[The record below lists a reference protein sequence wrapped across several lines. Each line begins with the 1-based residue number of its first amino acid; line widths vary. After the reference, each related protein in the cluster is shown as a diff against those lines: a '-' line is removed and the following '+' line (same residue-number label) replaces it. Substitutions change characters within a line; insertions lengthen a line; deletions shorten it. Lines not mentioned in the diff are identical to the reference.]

1 MESITK
7 DKAYP
12 FFVDGYYEG
21 YVDGIEEGMK
31 AREDSISQFMENMVA
46 VVKMNLKD
54 CSVKEIEKKLD
65 LTEPSSLR
73 KFLSAST
80 TIFPTTIPLLV
91 LVISG
96 SSFTLPTNIN

>member
-1 MESITK
+1 MKSITK

-31 AREDSISQFMENMVA
+31 AREDSISQFLENMVA

-54 CSVKEIEKKLD
+54 CSVKEIEKRLD
-65 LTEPSSLR
+65 LTEEEIGVMLGVYI
-73 KFLSAST
+73 K
-80 TIFPTTIPLLV
+80 LV
-91 LVISG
+91 HHNVENRFESKK
-96 SSFTLPTNIN
+96 NCC

>member
-54 CSVKEIEKKLD
+54 CSVKEIEKRLD
-65 LTEPSSLR
+65 LTEEEIGVMLGVYI
-73 KFLSAST
+73 K
-80 TIFPTTIPLLV
+80 LV
-91 LVISG
+91 HHNVENRFESWK
-96 SSFTLPTNIN
+96 NCC

>member
-31 AREDSISQFMENMVA
+31 AREDSISQFLENMVA
-46 VVKMNLKD
+46 VVKLNLKD
-54 CSVKEIEKKLD
+54 CSVKEIEKRLD
-65 LTEPSSLR
+65 LTEEEIGVMLGVYI
-73 KFLSAST
+73 K
-80 TIFPTTIPLLV
+80 LV
-91 LVISG
+91 HHNVENR
-96 SSFTLPTNIN
+96 FEC

>member
-65 LTEPSSLR
+65 LTEEEIGVMLGVYI
-73 KFLSAST
+73 K
-80 TIFPTTIPLLV
+80 LV
-91 LVISG
+91 HHNVENRLESWK
-96 SSFTLPTNIN
+96 NCC

>member
-31 AREDSISQFMENMVA
+31 AREDSISQFLENMVA

-54 CSVKEIEKKLD
+54 CSVKEIEKRLDFTEEEIGVMLGVYIKLVHHNV
-65 LTEPSSLR
+65 ENRFESW
-73 KFLSAST
+73 K
-80 TIFPTTIPLLV
+80 
-91 LVISG
+91 
-96 SSFTLPTNIN
+96 NCC

>member
-31 AREDSISQFMENMVA
+31 AREDSISQFLENMVA

-54 CSVKEIEKKLD
+54 CSVKEIEKRLD
-65 LTEPSSLR
+65 LTEEEIGVMLGVYI
-73 KFLSAST
+73 K
-80 TIFPTTIPLLV
+80 LV
-91 LVISG
+91 HHNVENRFESWK
-96 SSFTLPTNIN
+96 NCC

>member
-31 AREDSISQFMENMVA
+31 AREDSISQFLENMVA
-46 VVKMNLKD
+46 VVKMNLKE
-54 CSVKEIEKKLD
+54 CSVKEIEKRLD
-65 LTEPSSLR
+65 LTEEEIGVMLGVYI
-73 KFLSAST
+73 K
-80 TIFPTTIPLLV
+80 LV
-91 LVISG
+91 HHNVENR
-96 SSFTLPTNIN
+96 FEC

>member
-7 DKAYP
+7 DKTYP

-31 AREDSISQFMENMVA
+31 AREDSISQFLENMVA

-54 CSVKEIEKKLD
+54 CSVKEIEKRLD
-65 LTEPSSLR
+65 LTEEEIGVMLGVYI
-73 KFLSAST
+73 K
-80 TIFPTTIPLLV
+80 LV
-91 LVISG
+91 HHNVENRFESWK
-96 SSFTLPTNIN
+96 NCC

>member
-31 AREDSISQFMENMVA
+31 AREDSISQFLENMVA

-54 CSVKEIEKKLD
+54 CSVKEIEKRLD
-65 LTEPSSLR
+65 LTEEEIGVMLGVYI
-73 KFLSAST
+73 K
-80 TIFPTTIPLLV
+80 LV
-91 LVISG
+91 HHNVENR
-96 SSFTLPTNIN
+96 FEC

>member
-31 AREDSISQFMENMVA
+31 AREDSISQFLENMVA

-54 CSVKEIEKKLD
+54 CSVKEIEKRLD
-65 LTEPSSLR
+65 LTEEEIGVMLGVYIKLIHHNVENR
-73 KFLSAST
+73 FEC
-80 TIFPTTIPLLV
+80 
-91 LVISG
+91 
-96 SSFTLPTNIN
+96 

>member
-31 AREDSISQFMENMVA
+31 AREDSISQFLENMVA

-65 LTEPSSLR
+65 LTEEEIGVMLGVYI
-73 KFLSAST
+73 K
-80 TIFPTTIPLLV
+80 LV
-91 LVISG
+91 HHNVENR
-96 SSFTLPTNIN
+96 FEC

>member
-31 AREDSISQFMENMVA
+31 AREDSISQFLENMVA

-54 CSVKEIEKKLD
+54 CSVKEIEKRLD
-65 LTEPSSLR
+65 LTEEEIGVMLDVYI
-73 KFLSAST
+73 K
-80 TIFPTTIPLLV
+80 LV
-91 LVISG
+91 HHNVENRFES
-96 SSFTLPTNIN
+96 

>member
-12 FFVDGYYEG
+12 FFVEGYYEG

-31 AREDSISQFMENMVA
+31 AREDSISQFLENMVA

-54 CSVKEIEKKLD
+54 CSVKEIEKRLD
-65 LTEPSSLR
+65 LTEEEIGVMLGVYIKIVHHNVENR
-73 KFLSAST
+73 FEC
-80 TIFPTTIPLLV
+80 
-91 LVISG
+91 
-96 SSFTLPTNIN
+96 

>member
-54 CSVKEIEKKLD
+54 CSVKEIEKRLD
-65 LTEPSSLR
+65 LTEEEIGVMLGVYIKIVHHNVENR
-73 KFLSAST
+73 FEC
-80 TIFPTTIPLLV
+80 
-91 LVISG
+91 
-96 SSFTLPTNIN
+96 

>member
-65 LTEPSSLR
+65 LTEEEIGVMLGVYI
-73 KFLSAST
+73 K
-80 TIFPTTIPLLV
+80 LV
-91 LVISG
+91 HHNVKNRLES
-96 SSFTLPTNIN
+96 

>member
-65 LTEPSSLR
+65 LTEEEIGVMLGVYI
-73 KFLSAST
+73 K
-80 TIFPTTIPLLV
+80 LV
-91 LVISG
+91 PHNVENRLES
-96 SSFTLPTNIN
+96 

>member
-46 VVKMNLKD
+46 GVKMNLKD
-54 CSVKEIEKKLD
+54 CSVKEIEKRLD
-65 LTEPSSLR
+65 LTEEEIGVMLGVYI
-73 KFLSAST
+73 K
-80 TIFPTTIPLLV
+80 LV
-91 LVISG
+91 HHNVENRFESWK
-96 SSFTLPTNIN
+96 NCC

>member
-31 AREDSISQFMENMVA
+31 AREDSISQFLENMVA

-54 CSVKEIEKKLD
+54 CSVKEIEKRLD
-65 LTEPSSLR
+65 LTEEEIGVMLGVYI
-73 KFLSAST
+73 K
-80 TIFPTTIPLLV
+80 LV
-91 LVISG
+91 HHNVENRFESWKN
-96 SSFTLPTNIN
+96 FC

>member
-31 AREDSISQFMENMVA
+31 AREDSISQFMENMVT
-46 VVKMNLKD
+46 D
-54 CSVKEIEKKLD
+54 
-65 LTEPSSLR
+65 
-73 KFLSAST
+73 
-80 TIFPTTIPLLV
+80 
-91 LVISG
+91 
-96 SSFTLPTNIN
+96 

>member
-1 MESITK
+1 MKSITK

-31 AREDSISQFMENMVA
+31 AREDSISQFLENMVA

-54 CSVKEIEKKLD
+54 CSVKEIEKRLD
-65 LTEPSSLR
+65 LTEEEIGVMLGVYI
-73 KFLSAST
+73 K
-80 TIFPTTIPLLV
+80 LV
-91 LVISG
+91 HHNVENRFESWK
-96 SSFTLPTNIN
+96 NCC

>member
-31 AREDSISQFMENMVA
+31 AREDSISQFLENMVA

-54 CSVKEIEKKLD
+54 CSVKEIEKRLD
-65 LTEPSSLR
+65 LTEEEIGVMLGVYI
-73 KFLSAST
+73 K
-80 TIFPTTIPLLV
+80 LV
-91 LVISG
+91 YHNVENRFESWK
-96 SSFTLPTNIN
+96 NCC

>member
-65 LTEPSSLR
+65 LTEEEIGVMLGVYI
-73 KFLSAST
+73 K
-80 TIFPTTIPLLV
+80 LV
-91 LVISG
+91 HHNVENRLES
-96 SSFTLPTNIN
+96 

>member
-31 AREDSISQFMENMVA
+31 AREDSISQFLENMVA

-65 LTEPSSLR
+65 LTEDEIGVMLGVYI
-73 KFLSAST
+73 K
-80 TIFPTTIPLLV
+80 LV
-91 LVISG
+91 HHNVENR
-96 SSFTLPTNIN
+96 FEC

>member
-65 LTEPSSLR
+65 LTEEE
-73 KFLSAST
+73 
-80 TIFPTTIPLLV
+80 IGVLLGV
-91 LVISG
+91 YIKLVHHNVENRFESWK
-96 SSFTLPTNIN
+96 NCC

>member
-31 AREDSISQFMENMVA
+31 AREDSISQFLENMVA

-54 CSVKEIEKKLD
+54 CSVKEIEKRLD
-65 LTEPSSLR
+65 LTEEEIGVMLGVYIKIVHHNVENR
-73 KFLSAST
+73 FEC
-80 TIFPTTIPLLV
+80 
-91 LVISG
+91 
-96 SSFTLPTNIN
+96 

>member
-31 AREDSISQFMENMVA
+31 AREDSISQFLENMVA

-54 CSVKEIEKKLD
+54 CSVKEIEKRLD
-65 LTEPSSLR
+65 LTEEEIGVMLGVYIKIVHHNVENRFESW
-73 KFLSAST
+73 K
-80 TIFPTTIPLLV
+80 
-91 LVISG
+91 
-96 SSFTLPTNIN
+96 NCC

>member
-31 AREDSISQFMENMVA
+31 AREDSISQFLENMVA

-54 CSVKEIEKKLD
+54 CSVKEIEKRLD
-65 LTEPSSLR
+65 LTEEEIGVMLGVYI
-73 KFLSAST
+73 K
-80 TIFPTTIPLLV
+80 LV
-91 LVISG
+91 HHNVENRFESKK
-96 SSFTLPTNIN
+96 NCC

>member
-65 LTEPSSLR
+65 LTEEEIGVMLGVYI
-73 KFLSAST
+73 K
-80 TIFPTTIPLLV
+80 LV
-91 LVISG
+91 HHNVENRFESWK
-96 SSFTLPTNIN
+96 NCC

>member
-12 FFVDGYYEG
+12 FFVDCYYEG

-31 AREDSISQFMENMVA
+31 AREDSISQFLENMVA

-54 CSVKEIEKKLD
+54 CSVKEIEKRLD
-65 LTEPSSLR
+65 LTEEEIGVMLGVYI
-73 KFLSAST
+73 K
-80 TIFPTTIPLLV
+80 LV
-91 LVISG
+91 YHNVENRFESWK
-96 SSFTLPTNIN
+96 NCC

>member
-31 AREDSISQFMENMVA
+31 AREDSISQFLENMVA

-54 CSVKEIEKKLD
+54 CSVKEIEKRLD
-65 LTEPSSLR
+65 LTEEEICVMLGVYIKIVHHNVENR
-73 KFLSAST
+73 FEC
-80 TIFPTTIPLLV
+80 
-91 LVISG
+91 
-96 SSFTLPTNIN
+96 

>member
-31 AREDSISQFMENMVA
+31 AREDSISQFLENMVA

-54 CSVKEIEKKLD
+54 CSVKEIEKRLD
-65 LTEPSSLR
+65 LTEEEIGVMLGVYI
-73 KFLSAST
+73 K
-80 TIFPTTIPLLV
+80 LV
-91 LVISG
+91 HHNVENR
-96 SSFTLPTNIN
+96 FQC